1 MYIAPQNLSDFIHI
15 MHQHV
20 TIFIHNIVMYITVAE
35 VRQHDTRQKI
45 CRNGEYFCDIRTL
58 DMYVTK

>member
-1 MYIAPQNLSDFIHI
+1 MYITPQNLSNFIHN

-35 VRQHDTRQKI
+35 TRQHDTKQIDK
-45 CRNGEYFCDIRTL
+45 
-58 DMYVTK
+58 

>member
-1 MYIAPQNLSDFIHI
+1 MYTTPQNLTDFIHN

-35 VRQHDTRQKI
+35 VRQTGHKAI
-45 CRNGEYFCDIRTL
+45 
-58 DMYVTK
+58 DMYKW